1 MLIIT
6 ANDPMLAA
14 KLVEVKNKQTKPAKH
29 AVISE
34 SGDFFLLVPFVK
46 QITLDCHS

>member
-34 SGDFFLLVPFVK
+34 SGDFFISTFVK
-46 QITLDCHS
+46 QIALDCHS